1 MAKVFTIGKYQIHVR
16 EKLTWRVYREAD
28 RRQLQEFGKIGASL
42 EDKELKA
49 ASLEFGADIMAKVE
63 DYFVPLM
70 IQKVVTGDDT
80 VVEDQEGINE
90 IIDEL
95 DADQFEPI
103 FNYCVKVYNDTRE
116 KMQSGKKKK

>member
-1 MAKVFTIGKYQIHVR
+1 MAKVFNIGKYEIHVR

-49 ASLEFGADIMAKVE
+49 ASLEFGADIMTKVE

-70 IQKVVTGDDT
+70 IQKIVSGDS
-80 VVEDQEGINE
+80 VVENQDEINS